1 MNTYFNN
8 TIKNILLKKNDQH
21 NYLLMEIKENKKIF
35 IKTHRNEKQQ
45 SETMLLENKILIF
58 MNLYY
63 IVTDSN

>member
-35 IKTHRNEKQQ
+35 IKTHRNEKQ
-45 SETMLLENKILIF
+45 
-58 MNLYY
+58 
-63 IVTDSN
+63 